1 MRTILSLCAVL
12 FCISAIVF
20 AGEETIL
27 ARGERV
33 AGGISG
39 GQNQYKV
46 GGKDVK
52 PSDILVVRFSG
63 DAPPPRMQSGVFLRG
78 GSLLAGTLASIIRDE
93 AEVTSSAFGALK
105 LKRDEIS
112 GAFSPLSAGQAENM
126 PELAY
131 YASILSATLGTPGTK
146 LKPGTQTRI
155 KFAGLDEI
163 TAEKLMRVGTEQIL
177 LSSKGKGVETIG
189 RQYVRLLEIQVTALP
204 APSPEDAK
212 AGPEWI
218 VRLKSGDLLRGRV
231 MNVDGGGLTLKTTY
245 FGERKI
251 ERGLLA
257 AMFPVGGDA
266 GATWLSSLKPV
277 KEAHVPFFDS
287 SFPARLDANTSG
299 GDMALRGV
307 PVERGI
313 GVHSKSELEFAIPAG
328 STRFVALAGIDDSTR
343 GRGVV
348 SARILADGKEIW
360 KAASVSA
367 KDEPQLI
374 GADLGGAKTLRLEVD
389 FGPDEDDSGDHFDWG
404 WAAFVK

>member
-1 MRTILSLCAVL
+1 MRTFLFISLLCCSYFTAL
-12 FCISAIVF
+12 
-20 AGEETIL
+20 AGEETLL

-33 AGGISG
+33 GGGISG
-39 GQNQYKV
+39 GQNQFKV

-52 PSDILVVRFSG
+52 PTDILVVRFAP
-63 DAPPPRMQSGVFLRG
+63 DAAPPRMQSGVFLRG
-78 GSLLAGTLASIIRDE
+78 GSLLAGSLASIIRDE
-93 AEVTSSAFGALK
+93 AEITSAAFGALK
-105 LKRDEIS
+105 LKRDDVS
-112 GAFSPLSAGQAENM
+112 GAFSPLPAGQAENM

-131 YASILSATLGTPGTK
+131 YASILCATLGTPGAR

-155 KFAGLDEI
+155 KFAGLDEV

-189 RQYVRLLEIQVTALP
+189 RQYARLLEIVVPALA
-204 APSPEDAK
+204 APTPDDAK

-231 MNVDGGGLTLKTTY
+231 MNVDGNGVTLKTTY
-245 FGERKI
+245 FGEKRI

-257 AMFPVGGDA
+257 AMFPVGGDV
-266 GATWLSSLKPV
+266 GVTWLSSIKPA
-277 KEAHVPFFDS
+277 KEAHTPFFDS

-299 GDMALRGV
+299 GDMLLRGV

-313 GVHSKSELEFAIPAG
+313 GMHSKSELEFAIPAG

-348 SARILADGKEIW
+348 SARVLADGKEIW
-360 KAASVSA
+360 KGASLSA

-389 FGPDEDDSGDHFDWG
+389 FGPDEDDSGDHFNWG